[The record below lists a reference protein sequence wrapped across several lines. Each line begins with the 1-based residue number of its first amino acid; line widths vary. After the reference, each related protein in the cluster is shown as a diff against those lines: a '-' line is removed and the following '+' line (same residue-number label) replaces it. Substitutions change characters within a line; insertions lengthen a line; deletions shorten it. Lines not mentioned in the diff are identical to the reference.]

1 MPFDPWTAY
10 NNVPL
15 LRDAGSGAYT
25 YTTDQMAL
33 DADGSLFA
41 YHPDNTG
48 RDDLGFAS
56 WPSGNEDWRWIL
68 VADPTDPTRPW
79 VQPDG
84 PAKGYFLS
92 MTTLCDPHG
101 APTDPATY
109 VDAEA
114 VPYLVFPA
122 NFLKIE
128 GVGGFGDL
136 AMARNLDSGEQSWAI
151 VADQGPAPHPLG
163 EVSIAMCEALGGID
177 PNPRNGEGIP
187 PGPYQYMIFPGSR
200 LSPSWPQSSGW
211 LEARAHAL
219 FDKVG
224 GWPEEPAAAP

>member
-68 VADPTDPTRPW
+68 VADPAAPTRPW
-79 VQPDG
+79 IQPQAGGGYEMNYSVRRKSLRAYRLGYAVSPDG
-84 PAKGYFLS
+84 LAWTR
-92 MTTLCDPHG
+92 M
-101 APTDPATY
+101 
-109 VDAEA
+109 DAS
-114 VPYLVFPA
+114 
-122 NFLKIE
+122 
-128 GVGGFGDL
+128 VG
-136 AMARNLDSGEQSWAI
+136 LDVTAGSFDSDAI
-151 VADQGPAPHPLG
+151 
-163 EVSIAMCEALGGID
+163 M
-177 PNPRNGEGIP
+177 
-187 PGPYQYMIFPGSR
+187 Y
-200 LSPSWPQSSGW
+200 
-211 LEARAHAL
+211 
-219 FDKVG
+219 
-224 GWPEEPAAAP
+224 AAPIRVGDGSYCYYNGNDFGREGFAVAVRQDAG

>member
-1 MPFDPWTAY
+1 MRFEAWTSYCGVELRRERSSAAY
-10 NNVPL
+10 I
-15 LRDAGSGAYT
+15 
-25 YTTDQMAL
+25 YTTDHMTL

-41 YHPDNTG
+41 YHPANLG

-56 WPSGNEDWRWIL
+56 WPSGDEDWRWIL
-68 VADPTDPTRPW
+68 VADPAEPARPW

-92 MTTLCDPHG
+92 MTTLRDLEG
-101 APTDPATY
+101 AAIDPASY
-109 VDAEA
+109 VDSET

-136 AMARNLDSGEQSWAI
+136 AMARNLASGEESWAV

-163 EVSIAMCEALGGID
+163 EISLRLCEALGGVE
-177 PNPRNGEGIP
+177 PNPRNGDGIP
-187 PGPYQYMIFPGSR
+187 PGPVQYMIFSGSR
-200 LSPSWPQSSGW
+200 LDPPWPQANVA
-211 LEARAHAL
+211 LEAAARAR
-219 FDKVG
+219 FEVVG
-224 GWPEEPAAAP
+224 GWP